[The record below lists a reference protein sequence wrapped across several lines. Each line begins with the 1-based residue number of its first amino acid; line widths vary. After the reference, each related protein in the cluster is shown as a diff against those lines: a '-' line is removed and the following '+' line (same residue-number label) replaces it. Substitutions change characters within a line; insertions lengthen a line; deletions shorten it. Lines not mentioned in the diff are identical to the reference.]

1 MNEEKGCEF
10 MDKLENLI
18 SMSKLNN
25 LINKQEE
32 EKKHKKNVCCILV
45 VIGLIIAL
53 AVVAYGVYKKFK
65 PDCLD
70 EFDDD
75 FEDDDFEEDFLD
87 DEEE

>member
-1 MNEEKGCEF
+1 

-32 EKKHKKNVCCILV
+32 EKKQKKKVCCILI
-45 VIGLIIAL
+45 VIGAVIAL
-53 AVVAYGVYKKFK
+53 VAVAYGIYKHLK
-65 PDCLD
+65 PDYLD

-87 DEEE
+87 EECVAISYNGYK